1 MTLQSLF
8 DFVEHPAPASADA
21 AWLRATSLAEVDQ
34 YQQQQDDP
42 VGWEYWIGLGSN
54 ARAAMGLILHQAG
67 LTNRSWLGVAKV
79 EPFAMAYVRTR
90 SVPLWWLDNVP
101 GDFAIIESVHRCREA
116 QVAVPDDVAA
126 FADAMLAAYRADLI
140 PVGWMGRWPAGNLI
154 VAEPKV
160 LTRPEY

>member
-34 YQQQQDDP
+34 YQQQQDEP
-42 VGWEYWIGLGSN
+42 VGWEYWIGLRSK
-54 ARAAMGLILHQAG
+54 AERTMRVRLRQAG
-67 LTNRSWLGVAKV
+67 LADSAGWFGEA
-79 EPFAMAYVRTR
+79 EPYSMAYARTR
-90 SVPLWWLDNVP
+90 SVPSWWVDNITT
-101 GDFAIIESVHRCREA
+101 DFAIIGSVHRCRDA

-140 PVGWMGRWPAGNLI
+140 PVGWMGCWPAGNLI
-154 VAEPKV
+154 VAEPRV